1 MTDEFKTLLTATLP
15 REGWCSEEKALK
27 LAELILERQPKVCV
41 EVGVFAGRS
50 LVPQAM
56 ALKEL
61 GQGGHI
67 TGIDPWTLDAA
78 LEGSN
83 GKENDDWW
91 RNNVNLE
98 EIYRQFIMA
107 TVNLNLTYEC
117 RWVRARSEWA
127 VNLFRDGD
135 VDWLHLDSNHS
146 EEVSCRD
153 VRLWGR
159 KMAKKSVWVMD
170 DTDWPSQA
178 VALERIK
185 ALGFKTIHD
194 AGNYQVLC
202 R

>member
-1 MTDEFKTLLTATLP
+1 MTDDFKNLLTASLP

-27 LAELILERQPKVCV
+27 LAELLMEKQPKVCV
-41 EVGVFAGRS
+41 EVGVFGGRS
-50 LVPQAM
+50 LVPQALT
-56 ALKEL
+56 LKEI

-78 LEGSN
+78 LDG
-83 GKENDDWW
+83 GIGQENEEWW
-91 RNNVNLE
+91 KNNVNLE
-98 EIYRQFIMA
+98 DIYRGFIEA
-107 TVNLNLTYEC
+107 VLNLKLTFEC
-117 RWVRARSEWA
+117 RWIRARSEWA
-127 VNLFRDGD
+127 VNLFRDGE

-153 VRLWGR
+153 VHLWSP
-159 KMAKKSVWVMD
+159 KMAAKSIWIMD

-185 ALGFKTIHD
+185 ALGYQTTHD
-194 AGNYQVLC
+194 AGNYQVLV